1 MDAQQVIALAIVAVA
16 ATLLVIRQVRRRRS
30 PKAPECANCTMHD
43 HEHTVT
49 IHTKTTDSN
58 QP

>member
-1 MDAQQVIALAIVAVA
+1 MDAQQIIALAIVAAA
-16 ATLLVIRQVRRRRS
+16 ATLLAIRQVRRRRS

-49 IHTKTTDSN
+49 SHPKSTDSN
-58 QP
+58 QR

>member
-1 MDAQQVIALAIVAVA
+1 MDAQQVIALAIVAA
-16 ATLLVIRQVRRRRS
+16 AAALLVIRQLRRRRS

-43 HEHTVT
+43 HRHSVSKHTT
-49 IHTKTTDSN
+49 TTDSH